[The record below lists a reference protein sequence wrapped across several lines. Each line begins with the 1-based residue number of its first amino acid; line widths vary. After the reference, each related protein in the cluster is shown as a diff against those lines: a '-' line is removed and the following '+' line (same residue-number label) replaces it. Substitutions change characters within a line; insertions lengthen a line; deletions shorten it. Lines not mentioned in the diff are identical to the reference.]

1 MQTVLEIGA
10 TVAGFRIEAVVGQG
24 ASGAVYRARAPDGGP
39 VALKV
44 LDPALARDARF
55 RERFEREAALAARLE
70 HPNVVP
76 VVATGDDGGLRYI
89 AMAYVDGRDLR
100 VLLRD
105 DGRLEPERAIALLG
119 GIADA
124 LDAAH
129 EIGLI
134 HRDVTPGNVL
144 VGTVDGEERAYL
156 TDFGL
161 ARHATTPTSLTGE
174 RSFVGTI
181 DYIAPEQIRG
191 DALDGAADQYSLAC
205 VLHECLTGAAPF
217 VRDSDVATVYAHLHE
232 PPPPPTT
239 QGLPDAVGGGGGGS
253 WRWA

>member
-1 MQTVLEIGA
+1 MQSALEIGA
-10 TVAGFRIEAVVGQG
+10 TVAGFEIEAVVGEG
-24 ASGAVYRARAPDGGP
+24 ASGAVYRARAADGTV

-44 LDPALARDARF
+44 LDPALARDGRF
-55 RERFEREAALAARLE
+55 RERFEREASLAAKLE

-76 VVATGDDGGLRYI
+76 VLATGAAAGVHYI
-89 AMAYVDGRDLR
+89 AMGFVDGCDLR
-100 VLLRD
+100 TLLREA
-105 DGRLEPERAIALLG
+105 GRLEPQRALALLA

-129 EIGLI
+129 AVGLI

-144 VGTVDGEERAYL
+144 VGVVDGAEIAYL

-181 DYIAPEQIRG
+181 DYIAPEQIR
-191 DALDGAADQYSLAC
+191 
-205 VLHECLTGAAPF
+205 
-217 VRDSDVATVYAHLHE
+217 ATRWTA
-232 PPPPPTT
+232 PPTST
-239 QGLPDAVGGGGGGS
+239 RSRAS
-253 WRWA
+253 CTSA